1 MDWKLR
7 GSLSRDRERFSS
19 MNILIIRL
27 LSLLLVLSTNVAAQ
41 TITRIEVLDHGGQG
55 TNTYLIASDVSDGNV
70 ATNRHRIDFETDI
83 NVPADG
89 YYRLSYQLIDENG
102 VIAVNDTQTP
112 GFITAGNHTYQWNFA
127 VFPQRLDPYQKHR
140 LRVRLIE
147 GQPTGPPLNT
157 VAYLAEVDAE
167 TEATG
172 RTYFHFTNTTS
183 GDAPFNVI
191 ARVTST
197 NFSARKWILDT
208 QAGRQ
213 YVIAACDY
221 ELRRWDGFSAGSAPV
236 NNISVT
242 LEAEL
247 HRESDGA
254 LVQVMV
260 GGVPADFVTVAIPV
274 STDGWVLN
282 GATREPTVTTGIFAN
297 IQLDPA
303 VQLDSKNERY
313 YVRTRIKHVDE
324 TGQPA
329 VTGNSLDSADT
340 QLFHFNGNL
349 AFGSIAT
356 TFSHVATI
364 TAANTTTP
372 ALNVAVDQQSGVIA
386 GFPNHTYG
394 DGTALLVHLEP
405 DGDATYQSVVF
416 DVPVTGP
423 AADTDTIAN
432 VSFQRSGLELLPT
445 GLFGTVTVV
454 LPTGVGFTES
464 ANSTLLDNTLQKS
477 GVAFGAN
484 LVPSSSVVFDFALGA
499 YFHEETKP
507 VLYQTNS
514 LTWQA
519 TQGKFDLGGPV
530 AVSSVHRPYLDALD
544 ANPNVPGAQKLKP
557 SNDGYWRH
565 VDGGVGAVSI
575 SASPGGAARI
585 DAQGI
590 AITANHFFY
599 AHHPKLSAINWT
611 LAGSIT
617 LVEDKPVPASSKLNG
632 VNSVPVLYA
641 QHCQDTL
648 AECAGAAEVFGTYI
662 MNPAGNSLFVT
673 PNGGLHAVGTISGAH
688 KLGWGR
694 LNGGNPVVHEAQTA
708 FSGANFLMAGHFL
721 SENAQA
727 AFFGAGPGFI
737 ANTGVVASNPATLE
751 VPGTSQYNTGA
762 GDYPGMNVRASGA
775 DAGKQMISRLGG
787 QASSPYTLAA
797 NSKFYARW
805 SGVSGVQ
812 QATGGV
818 TLPLPSL
825 FGFPAQIDTFGLSW
839 LSNENL
845 LSRTDG
851 QLQVV
856 APANIAFPFDD
867 LTFTCL
873 GAPAAAGM
881 AGGALD
887 RTLAYWNA
895 PIRIFG
901 LDFVPADSCDP
912 SAGCLALACSLSAQ
926 NVPVPLIGTLGLRP
940 DGQITAPGQ
949 ADNCG
954 IDSEFVLP
962 AVTQVSGPR
971 RTATEDAS
979 TYAFNPVRLAYLNT
993 ESEDNRPAGADR
1005 VGFWSLAGTLDV
1017 PFFENLEVHGHTS
1030 ANPAAPT
1037 SELHL
1042 TGGFASGPKSF
1053 FNDPS
1058 FDSTH
1063 AARPAALNIT
1073 NYRTSASHRAHAK
1086 QNWLE
1091 IFDMDYP
1098 LSWSSARRSFRSSE
1112 SANVDLLVLTAQSQV
1127 DYLDPHH
1134 ANLSFGV
1141 QYEGLPRISVS
1152 NALFNAID
1160 EQTGVASSIVE
1171 SAGQQVF
1178 DRMEG
1183 GVDAFADLLSDQAD
1197 RLIGDVVDQLIDPG
1211 LDNFVDVVKDTAG
1224 NAIAANQDVRVAVK
1238 AKVDE
1243 YLRPVVAPPPPNG
1256 EVPAAPPPAPITP
1269 LQNTLAGFVGTIGA
1283 PSGLVPSVDLK
1294 LGAINDSLFAIAGN
1308 AGEVGNPLPGGAA
1321 GLLGRSGLDEFSPR
1335 VNASSLITNVVGD
1348 LAPQF
1353 NAVIQQAPVFSY
1365 LDEAASLDQIKA
1377 SLDQIRA
1384 SVQAL
1389 KGSLANGQEFLA
1401 ELSAFQLQL
1410 DALLAD
1416 ASLDSFL
1423 NSLANAVQAEIDRA
1437 FDRIEENLPTEA
1449 EAEAYVEGLRE
1460 QIKARVRRELR
1471 DRLMASTAIEN
1482 MRSAI
1487 RERLQVVHLAFREA
1501 VDAAFEEINTVIRRA
1516 LSAHLAGLDES
1527 LNNYGEK
1534 INEVLKSG
1542 RIAGHAHIEDDALR
1556 ELRLDA
1562 RIELGVPQEDPFR
1575 FDGFFRFQQLN
1586 ATGPGGCPGPG
1597 QVSAAN
1603 LAEVTLG
1610 ARNASLEWITP
1621 GMKAN
1626 ITGQLG
1632 FKTDVSPVIPIS
1644 VGGSFEM
1651 TEGAMEFATAEVEEL
1666 RGTMKIGI
1674 APDLSSFGE
1683 NYLGLAGSVRISGS
1697 GLEGGMFI
1705 GRSCNLDP
1713 INLINPQLGSL
1724 LGSGGFAGGYVFGAG
1739 RIPIVDFG
1747 CVFNVSAGVGLGA
1760 FYSVPGPTWGG
1771 LAQLSCSGEALCLIS
1786 VRGSVDL
1793 VGVKR
1798 GDDFRFSGQGRISG
1812 KAGPC
1817 PLCKRFR
1824 KTVRFTYQNGDWDAD
1839 Y

>member
-1 MDWKLR
+1 
-7 GSLSRDRERFSS
+7 
-19 MNILIIRL
+19 MNTFFRL
-27 LSLLLVLSTNVAAQ
+27 FSLLLVLSVHTAAQ
-41 TITRIEVLDHGGQG
+41 TITSIQVFDRGGQG
-55 TNTYLIASDVSDGNV
+55 GTTDLIASDVSDGNA
-70 ATNRHRIDFETDI
+70 ATNRHRIDFETQI
-83 NVPADG
+83 NVPSAGD
-89 YYRLSYQLIDENG
+89 YQLRYQLIDENDAVVVSDSQTLG
-102 VIAVNDTQTP
+102 SIA
-112 GFITAGNHTYQWNFA
+112 AGNHTRSWNFA
-127 VFPQRLDPYQKHR
+127 VFPTQLDPYQKHR
-140 LRVRLIE
+140 LRVKLIE

-157 VAYLAEVDAE
+157 IIYLVEVDSE

-183 GDAPFNVI
+183 SDAPFNVI
-191 ARVTST
+191 SRVTST
-197 NFSARKWILDT
+197 NFGTRKWILDT
-208 QAGRQ
+208 QPGSQ
-213 YVIAACDY
+213 YVVAACSY
-221 ELRRWDGFSAGSAPV
+221 ELRRWDAFSASTAPS

-247 HRESDGA
+247 HRESDDA

-260 GGVPADFVTVAIPV
+260 SGAPADFVTVPLTV
-274 STDGWVLN
+274 STTGWTQP
-282 GATREPTVTTGIFAN
+282 AAIREPTTTTGIFAN

-329 VTGNSLDSADT
+329 VTGNSLDSAIA

-349 AFGSIAT
+349 AFGGIAT

-364 TAANTTTP
+364 TTANTTTP

-423 AADTDTIAN
+423 ANDTDTFAN

-445 GLFGTVTVV
+445 GLFGSVTVT
-454 LPTGVGFTES
+454 LPAGVGFTES
-464 ANSTLLDNTLQKS
+464 ANSNLLNNTLQKS
-477 GVAFGAN
+477 GVALGAN
-484 LVPSSSVVFDFALGA
+484 LAPTFPVVFDFPVGA

-507 VLYQTNS
+507 VLYQTSS

-519 TQGKFDLGGPV
+519 PQGKFDLGGPV
-530 AVSSVHRPYLDALD
+530 TVSSVHRPYLDALD
-544 ANPNVPGAQKLKP
+544 ANPNVPGAQKVKP

-565 VDGGVGAVSI
+565 VAGGVVSVSITAGPGGVGRV
-575 SASPGGAARI
+575 
-585 DAQGI
+585 DAQEI
-590 AITANHFFY
+590 VITAGKNFI
-599 AHHPKLSAINWT
+599 AHHPKQSPIAWT
-611 LAGSIT
+611 GAGSIT
-617 LVEDKPVPASSKLNG
+617 LIGDKPDPDTSRLVG
-632 VNSVPVLYA
+632 VNAVQVTYA
-641 QHCQDTL
+641 RHCLEVQ
-648 AECAGAAEVFGTYI
+648 AECPGAGTSFVNYI
-662 MNPAGNSLFVT
+662 MTPDITPEGRVLHFT
-673 PNGGLHAVGTISGAH
+673 PNGGLHGTGDTLAGH
-688 KLGWGR
+688 LLGWGR
-694 LNGGNPVVHEAQTA
+694 LSSAEPVVHQAQSA
-708 FSGANFLMAGHFL
+708 FVRANFLMAGHFL

-727 AFFGAGPGFI
+727 VFFGAGPGFI
-737 ANTGVVASNPATLE
+737 FNTGVDVANVQTLE
-751 VPGTSQYNTGA
+751 VPGTSEYNTGA

-812 QATGGV
+812 QATSGI
-818 TLPLPSL
+818 TLPSPSL

-839 LSNENL
+839 LSNDNL

-851 QLQVV
+851 ELQVV
-856 APANIAFPFDD
+856 APANITFPFDD

-873 GAPAAAGM
+873 GAPAVAGM
-881 AGGALD
+881 AGGPLD
-887 RTLAYWNA
+887 RTLEYWNA

-901 LDFVPADSCDP
+901 LEFVPADDCDP

-926 NVPVPLIGTLGLRP
+926 NVPVPLVGTLGLRP

-962 AVTQVSGPR
+962 AVTQIAGPR

-979 TYAFNPVRLAYLNT
+979 SYAFTPVRLAYLNT

-1017 PFFENLEVHGHTS
+1017 PFFENVEVHGHTS

-1042 TGGFASGPKSF
+1042 TGGFASGPKTF
-1053 FNDPS
+1053 FTDPS
-1058 FDSTH
+1058 FDNTH
-1063 AARPAALNIT
+1063 AARPSTLNIT

-1091 IFDMDYP
+1091 LFEMNYP
-1098 LSWSSARRSFRSSE
+1098 LSWSSARRSFRG
-1112 SANVDLLVLTAQSQV
+1112 SATSNVDLLVLTAQSQV

-1141 QYEGLPRISVS
+1141 QYEGLPRISIS

-1171 SAGQQVF
+1171 AAGQQVF

-1197 RLIGDVVDQLIDPG
+1197 RLIGEVVDQLIDPG
-1211 LDNFVDVVKDTAG
+1211 LNNFVDVVKDTAG
-1224 NAIAANQDVRVAVK
+1224 NAIAANQNVREEVKDV
-1238 AKVDE
+1238 VDL
-1243 YLRPVVAPPPPNG
+1243 YLRPVGAPPPPNG
-1256 EVPAAPPPAPITP
+1256 EAPAPPPAPITP

-1308 AGEVGNPLPGGAA
+1308 AGEIGNPLPGGAA

-1335 VNASSLITNVVGD
+1335 VNATSLITNVVGD
-1348 LAPQF
+1348 FAPQF
-1353 NAVIQQAPVFSY
+1353 NAVIQQAPVFQY
-1365 LDEAASLDQIKA
+1365 LDEASASLDQIKA

-1401 ELSAFQLQL
+1401 ELSEFQLQL
-1410 DALLAD
+1410 DLLLVD

-1423 NSLANAVQAEIDRA
+1423 NSLADAVQEEIDAA

-1449 EAEAYVEGLRE
+1449 EAEAYVEGLRD

-1471 DRLMASTAIEN
+1471 DRLMASAAIAN
-1482 MRSAI
+1482 MRTAI

-1501 VDAAFEEINTVIRRA
+1501 VDAAFEEINAVIRQA
-1516 LSAHLAGLDES
+1516 LSAHIAGLDDS
-1527 LNNYGEK
+1527 LNDYGKK
-1534 INEVLKSG
+1534 INEVVKSG

-1562 RIELGVPQEDPFR
+1562 RIELGVPQSDPFR

-1586 ATGPGGCPGPG
+1586 STGPGGCPGPG
-1597 QVSAAN
+1597 QVAAAN

-1610 ARNASLEWITP
+1610 ARDASLEWITP

-1632 FKTDVSPVIPIS
+1632 FKTDVSPAIPIS

-1674 APDLSSFGE
+1674 APDLSGFGE

-1705 GRSCNLDP
+1705 GRSCDLEP
-1713 INLINPQLGSL
+1713 INLINPQLGDL